1 MSYLFDPAGDP
12 DPAGEPPDLL
22 EAGEELPDLAEPGD
36 DILECLE
43 FGPQRNSGTRRMK
56 SRKTMRSP
64 CLACLVSLG
73 SLVSKQKKTPKVSGT
88 NSRNLSYMIPLKQAF
103 FFTHFR

>member
-1 MSYLFDPAGDP
+1 MLQSEATQLASYVVSYLFDPAGDP

-43 FGPQRNSGTRRMK
+43 FGPQRNSGSRRK
-56 SRKTMRSP
+56 KNQV
-64 CLACLVSLG
+64 LSL
-73 SLVSKQKKTPKVSGT
+73 T
-88 NSRNLSYMIPLKQAF
+88 NFPAPPYSN
-103 FFTHFR
+103 

>member
-43 FGPQRNSGTRRMK
+43 FGPQRNSTT
-56 SRKTMRSP
+56 KTTKE
-64 CLACLVSLG
+64 
-73 SLVSKQKKTPKVSGT
+73 KQKNDAVAENKHRKFPGPIHATF
-88 NSRNLSYMIPLKQAF
+88 YI
-103 FFTHFR
+103 

>member
-36 DILECLE
+36 DILECW
-43 FGPQRNSGTRRMK
+43 
-56 SRKTMRSP
+56 
-64 CLACLVSLG
+64 
-73 SLVSKQKKTPKVSGT
+73 SLVLKE
-88 NSRNLSYMIPLKQAF
+88 LKQAIGLPK
-103 FFTHFR
+103 